1 MGAEA
6 TKDINMME
14 LLLKISNDVSSIKT
28 DITNFKEAQK
38 LEKENTARELED
50 VRCDCKKEIDV
61 LEEKITEN
69 TLEIDKLKKRVE
81 ELERA
86 DDTKDAKKWRTVMI
100 YIMTALG
107 GMFVAKL
114 PDLLKMILEVF
125 AKK

>member
-1 MGAEA
+1 MGAEG

-14 LLLKISNDVSSIKT
+14 LLLKISSDVSSIKT
-28 DITNFKEAQK
+28 DIANFKEAQK

-50 VRCDCKKEIDV
+50 VRCDCKKEITE
-61 LEEKITEN
+61 LEEKVNEN
-69 TLEIDKLKKRVE
+69 TSDIERLKKRVD

-86 DDTKDAKKWRTVMI
+86 DDMKDARKWRTVMI

-114 PDLLKMILEVF
+114 PDI
-125 AKK
+125 AKALVDIFTR

>member
-1 MGAEA
+1 MGDT

-14 LLLKISNDVSSIKT
+14 LLLKISSDVSSIKT
-28 DITNFKEAQK
+28 DIANFKEAQK

-50 VRCDCKKEIDV
+50 VRCDCKKEITE
-61 LEEKITEN
+61 LEGKIAEN
-69 TLEIDKLKKRVE
+69 TLEIEKLKNRVD

-86 DDTKDAKKWRTVMI
+86 DDTKDAKKWRTVTI

-114 PDLLKMILEVF
+114 PDIVKAIVEIF
-125 AKK
+125 TK

>member
-1 MGAEA
+1 MGAEV

-50 VRCDCKKEIDV
+50 VRCDCKKEITE
-61 LEEKITEN
+61 LEEKMDKLN
-69 TLEIDKLKKRVE
+69 AKIDKLEKRIE

-114 PDLLKMILEVF
+114 PDI
-125 AKK
+125 AKALVDIFTK

>member
-1 MGAEA
+1 MGAEV

-28 DITNFKEAQK
+28 DMANFKEAQK

-50 VRCDCKKEIDV
+50 VRCDCKKEITE
-61 LEEKITEN
+61 LEEKVDKLN
-69 TLEIDKLKKRVE
+69 TKIDKFEKRVE

-114 PDLLKMILEVF
+114 PDI
-125 AKK
+125 AKALVDIFTK

>member
-1 MGAEA
+1 MGAEG

-14 LLLKISNDVSSIKT
+14 LLLKISSDVSSIKT
-28 DITNFKEAQK
+28 DIANFKEAQK

-50 VRCDCKKEIDV
+50 VRCDCKKEITE
-61 LEEKITEN
+61 LEEKVNEN
-69 TLEIDKLKKRVE
+69 TSDIERLKKRVD

-86 DDTKDAKKWRTVMI
+86 DDMKDARKWRTVMI

-114 PDLLKMILEVF
+114 PDI
-125 AKK
+125 AKALVDIFTK

>member
-28 DITNFKEAQK
+28 DMANFKEAQR

-50 VRCDCKKEIDV
+50 VRCDCKKEITE
-61 LEEKITEN
+61 LEEKVDTLN
-69 TLEIDKLKKRVE
+69 TKIDKLEKRVE

-114 PDLLKMILEVF
+114 PDITNAILSIF
-125 AKK
+125 IKK

>member
-1 MGAEA
+1 MED
-6 TKDINMME
+6 TTQNINMME

-28 DITNFKEAQK
+28 DMANFKEAQK

-50 VRCDCKKEIDV
+50 VRCDCKKEITE
-61 LEEKITEN
+61 LEERITEN
-69 TLEIDKLKKRVE
+69 TLEIEKLKKRVD

-86 DDTKDAKKWRTVMI
+86 DDTKDARKWRTVMI

-114 PDLLKMILEVF
+114 PDIVKALVDIFTK
-125 AKK
+125 

>member
-1 MGAEA
+1 MGDTA
-6 TKDINMME
+6 KDINMME

-28 DITNFKEAQK
+28 DMANFKEAQK

-50 VRCDCKKEIDV
+50 VRCDCKKEV
-61 LEEKITEN
+61 TELEERITEN
-69 TLEIDKLKKRVE
+69 TLEIEKLKKRIE

-86 DDTKDAKKWRTVMI
+86 DDTKDAKKWRAVMI

-114 PDLLKMILEVF
+114 PDI
-125 AKK
+125 AKALIEIFTN

>member
-1 MGAEA
+1 MGD
-6 TKDINMME
+6 TTQNINMME

-28 DITNFKEAQK
+28 DMANFKEAQK

-50 VRCDCKKEIDV
+50 VRCDCKKEITE
-61 LEEKITEN
+61 LEERITEN
-69 TLEIDKLKKRVE
+69 TLEIEKLKKRVD

-86 DDTKDAKKWRTVMI
+86 DDTKDARKWRTVMI

-114 PDLLKMILEVF
+114 PDI
-125 AKK
+125 AKALVDIFTK

>member
-1 MGAEA
+1 MGAEV

-28 DITNFKEAQK
+28 DMANFKEAQK

-50 VRCDCKKEIDV
+50 VRCDCKKEITE
-61 LEEKITEN
+61 LEEKVDKLN
-69 TLEIDKLKKRVE
+69 TKIDKLEKRME

-86 DDTKDAKKWRTVMI
+86 DDTKDAKKWRAVMI

-114 PDLLKMILEVF
+114 PDI
-125 AKK
+125 AKALVDIFTK

>member
-1 MGAEA
+1 MGDA

-28 DITNFKEAQK
+28 DMANFKEAQR
-38 LEKENTARELED
+38 LEKENTVRELED
-50 VRCDCKKEIDV
+50 VRCDCKKEITE
-61 LEEKITEN
+61 LEEKVN
-69 TLEIDKLKKRVE
+69 TNTSDIEKLKKRVD

-86 DDTKDAKKWRTVMI
+86 DDTKDAKKWRTVVI

-114 PDLLKMILEVF
+114 PDLLKMILELF
-125 AKK
+125 AK

>member
-1 MGAEA
+1 MGAEV

-28 DITNFKEAQK
+28 DMANFKEAQK

-50 VRCDCKKEIDV
+50 VRCDCKKEITE
-61 LEEKITEN
+61 LEEKVDKLN
-69 TLEIDKLKKRVE
+69 AKIDKFEKRVE

-86 DDTKDAKKWRTVMI
+86 DDTKDARKWRTVMI

-114 PDLLKMILEVF
+114 PDI
-125 AKK
+125 AKALVDIFTK

>member
-1 MGAEA
+1 MGAEV

-50 VRCDCKKEIDV
+50 VRCDCKKEITE
-61 LEEKITEN
+61 LEEKVNEN
-69 TLEIDKLKKRVE
+69 TIEVEKLKKRVE

-86 DDTKDAKKWRTVMI
+86 DDTKDAKKWRTVTI

-114 PDLLKMILEVF
+114 PDMVKALVEIF
-125 AKK
+125 AK

>member
-1 MGAEA
+1 MGDT

-14 LLLKISNDVSSIKT
+14 LLLKISSDVSSIKT
-28 DITNFKEAQK
+28 DIANFKEAQK

-50 VRCDCKKEIDV
+50 VRCDCKKEITE
-61 LEEKITEN
+61 LEERITEN
-69 TLEIDKLKKRVE
+69 TLEIEKLKKRVD

-86 DDTKDAKKWRTVMI
+86 DDTKDAKKWLAVMI

-114 PDLLKMILEVF
+114 PDI
-125 AKK
+125 AKALVDIFTK

>member
-1 MGAEA
+1 MEDTA
-6 TKDINMME
+6 KDINMME

-28 DITNFKEAQK
+28 DMANFKEAQK

-50 VRCDCKKEIDV
+50 VRCDCKKEITE
-61 LEEKITEN
+61 LEEKVDKLN
-69 TLEIDKLKKRVE
+69 TKIDKLEKRME

-86 DDTKDAKKWRTVMI
+86 DDTKDARKWRTVMI

-114 PDLLKMILEVF
+114 PDI
-125 AKK
+125 AKALVDIFTK

>member
-1 MGAEA
+1 MGDTA
-6 TKDINMME
+6 KDINMME
-14 LLLKISNDVSSIKT
+14 LLLKISSDVSSIKT
-28 DITNFKEAQK
+28 DIANFKEAQK

-61 LEEKITEN
+61 LEEKTTEN
-69 TLEIDKLKKRVE
+69 TLEIDKLKKRIE

-114 PDLLKMILEVF
+114 PDMVKALIEIFTK
-125 AKK
+125 

>member
-1 MGAEA
+1 MGAEG

-14 LLLKISNDVSSIKT
+14 LLLKISSDVSSIKT
-28 DITNFKEAQK
+28 DIANFKEAQK

-50 VRCDCKKEIDV
+50 VRCDCKKEITE
-61 LEEKITEN
+61 LEEKVNEN
-69 TLEIDKLKKRVE
+69 TSDIEKLKKRVD

-86 DDTKDAKKWRTVMI
+86 DDTKDARKWRTVMI

-114 PDLLKMILEVF
+114 PDI
-125 AKK
+125 AKALVDIFTK

>member
-1 MGAEA
+1 MGDA

-28 DITNFKEAQK
+28 DMANFKEAQR
-38 LEKENTARELED
+38 LEKENTVRELED
-50 VRCDCKKEIDV
+50 VRCDCKKEITE
-61 LEEKITEN
+61 LEEKVNIN
-69 TLEIDKLKKRVE
+69 TSDIEKLKKHVE

-86 DDTKDAKKWRTVMI
+86 DDTKDAKKWRTVTI

-114 PDLLKMILEVF
+114 PDLLKMILELF
-125 AKK
+125 AK

>member
-1 MGAEA
+1 MED
-6 TKDINMME
+6 TTQNINMME

-28 DITNFKEAQK
+28 DMANFKEAQK

-50 VRCDCKKEIDV
+50 VRCDCKKEITE
-61 LEEKITEN
+61 LEERITEN
-69 TLEIDKLKKRVE
+69 TLEIEKLKKRVD

-86 DDTKDAKKWRTVMI
+86 DDTKDARKWRTVMI

-114 PDLLKMILEVF
+114 PDI
-125 AKK
+125 AKALVDIFTK

>member
-28 DITNFKEAQK
+28 DMANFKEAQK

-50 VRCDCKKEIDV
+50 VRCDCKKEIAE
-61 LEEKITEN
+61 LEEKVD
-69 TLEIDKLKKRVE
+69 TLNAKIDKLEKRVE
-81 ELERA
+81 ELEHA

-114 PDLLKMILEVF
+114 PDIVKAIIEIF
-125 AKK
+125 TK

>member
-1 MGAEA
+1 MGD
-6 TKDINMME
+6 TVKDINMME
-14 LLLKISNDVSSIKT
+14 LLLKISSDVSSIKT
-28 DITNFKEAQK
+28 DIANFKEAQK

-61 LEEKITEN
+61 LEEKIAEN
-69 TLEIDKLKKRVE
+69 TLEIDKLKKRVD

-114 PDLLKMILEVF
+114 PDI
-125 AKK
+125 AKALIEIFTKN

>member
-28 DITNFKEAQK
+28 DMANFKEAQR
-38 LEKENTARELED
+38 LEKENTVRELED
-50 VRCDCKKEIDV
+50 VRCDCKKEITE
-61 LEEKITEN
+61 LEEKVDKLN
-69 TLEIDKLKKRVE
+69 TKIDKLEKRVE

-86 DDTKDAKKWRTVMI
+86 DDTKDAKKWRAVMI

>member
-1 MGAEA
+1 MGDA

-28 DITNFKEAQK
+28 DMANFKEAQR
-38 LEKENTARELED
+38 LEKENTVRELED
-50 VRCDCKKEIDV
+50 VRCDCKKEITE
-61 LEEKITEN
+61 LEEKVN
-69 TLEIDKLKKRVE
+69 TNTSDIEKLKKRID

-86 DDTKDAKKWRTVMI
+86 DDTKDAKKWRTVVI

-114 PDLLKMILEVF
+114 PDLLKMILELF
-125 AKK
+125 AK

>member
-1 MGAEA
+1 MGAEV

-50 VRCDCKKEIDV
+50 VRCDCKKEITE
-61 LEEKITEN
+61 LEEKVNEN
-69 TLEIDKLKKRVE
+69 IIEVEKLKKRVE

-86 DDTKDAKKWRTVMI
+86 DDTKDAKKWRTVTI

-114 PDLLKMILEVF
+114 PDMVKALVEIFTK
-125 AKK
+125 

>member
-1 MGAEA
+1 MGAEG

-14 LLLKISNDVSSIKT
+14 LLLKISSDVSSIKT
-28 DITNFKEAQK
+28 DMANFKEAQK

-50 VRCDCKKEIDV
+50 VRCDCKKEITA
-61 LEEKITEN
+61 LEEKIAEN
-69 TLEIDKLKKRVE
+69 TLEIDKLKKRID

-86 DDTKDAKKWRTVMI
+86 DDTKDAKKWRTVTI

-114 PDLLKMILEVF
+114 PDITKAIIELFTK
-125 AKK
+125 

>member
-1 MGAEA
+1 MGAEG

-14 LLLKISNDVSSIKT
+14 LLLKISSDVSSIKT
-28 DITNFKEAQK
+28 DIANFKEAQK

-50 VRCDCKKEIDV
+50 VRCDCKKEITE
-61 LEEKITEN
+61 LAEKVNEN
-69 TLEIDKLKKRVE
+69 TIEIEKLKKRIE

-114 PDLLKMILEVF
+114 PDITRAIVEIFTK
-125 AKK
+125 

>member
-1 MGAEA
+1 MEDTA
-6 TKDINMME
+6 KDINMME

-28 DITNFKEAQK
+28 DMANFKEAQK

-50 VRCDCKKEIDV
+50 VRCDCKKEV
-61 LEEKITEN
+61 TELEEKIAEK
-69 TLEIDKLKKRVE
+69 TLEIEKLKKRVD

-86 DDTKDAKKWRTVMI
+86 DDTKDARKWRTVMI

-114 PDLLKMILEVF
+114 PDI
-125 AKK
+125 AKALVDIFTK

>member
-1 MGAEA
+1 MGDT

-14 LLLKISNDVSSIKT
+14 LLLKISSDVSSIKT
-28 DITNFKEAQK
+28 DIANFKEAQK

-50 VRCDCKKEIDV
+50 VRCDCKKEITE
-61 LEEKITEN
+61 LEERITEN
-69 TLEIDKLKKRVE
+69 TLEIEKLKKRVD

-86 DDTKDAKKWRTVMI
+86 DDTKDAKKWRAVMI

-114 PDLLKMILEVF
+114 PDI
-125 AKK
+125 AKALVDIFTK